1 MLLVVAI
8 VLQRYLHFLT
18 RKTSE
23 YQSKIKMLLVV
34 AIVVSDFGLAP
45 KTGTRKMTNSGT
57 KKPHLLKFPLSPSSS
72 MPAEAPTFP
81 ASGPPAPRSGSGKNL
96 RTMYE
101 LCTPFLHLAKK
112 LLETR
117 AKRLALHDP
126 PGPPRHFLGRDSYF
140 GKFRG
145 HRCVWAVFGCLETK
159 GIAENQWL
167 CFLLSF
173 CVYAGR
179 RLVGRGCVVGL
190 YGVCIYL
197 LCTRIEQ
204 IVKSKLLNEDYSV
217 WQELLIT

>member
-23 YQSKIKMLLVV
+23 YQSKMKMLLLV
-34 AIVVSDFGLAP
+34 ASVVSDFGLSP

-57 KKPHLLKFPLSPSSS
+57 KKLHLLKFHLSPSSS

-81 ASGPPAPRSGSGKNL
+81 ASEPPAPRSRSGQNL

-101 LCTPFLHLAKK
+101 LCTPLLHLAKK

-126 PGPPRHFLGRDSYF
+126 PGPQRYFLGRENYF

-145 HRCVWAVFGCLETK
+145 HRCVWAVFGVWRRRKRLK
-159 GIAENQWL
+159 IRG
-167 CFLLSF
+167 FSSF
-173 CVYAGR
+173 SRSVCMLVGGWWAGR
-179 RLVGRGCVVGL
+179 CCWTFGTS
-190 YGVCIYL
+190 VCTYYV
-197 LCTRIEQ
+197 RPQ
-204 IVKSKLLNEDYSV
+204 KK
-217 WQELLIT
+217 